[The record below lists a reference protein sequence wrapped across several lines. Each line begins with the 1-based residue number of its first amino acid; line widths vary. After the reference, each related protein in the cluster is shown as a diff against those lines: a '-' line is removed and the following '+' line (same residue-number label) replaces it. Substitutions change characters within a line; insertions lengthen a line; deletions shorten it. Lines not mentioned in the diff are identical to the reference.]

1 MNQKIKRRVIYA
13 ALAIALVLSLQPTP
27 KAVASTLY
35 KIGDKTPS
43 GGTIF
48 YILPP
53 ETQSLWHYLEVA
65 PNNWNQGKPVYPT
78 YRQAEAQIYTYKA
91 GDWYI
96 PSEQEFQTLYTQ
108 YKANRLPRITIQP
121 GRYWTSTGT
130 TQLEKITSLQVFSTT
145 TKKTARYTNLSSS
158 NIRVRPIRYLD

>member
-1 MNQKIKRRVIYA
+1 MTHKTKRHLIQG
-13 ALAIALVLSLQPTP
+13 ALAIALILSIQPTP
-27 KAVASTLY
+27 KAVASTHY
-35 KIGDKTPS
+35 KIGDRTPT

-48 YILPP
+48 YILPAD
-53 ETQSLWHYLEVA
+53 TQSLWHYLEVA

-78 YRQAEAQIYTYKA
+78 YKEAESQIYTYKG

-96 PSEQEFQTLYTQ
+96 PSEQEFQTLYAQ
-108 YKANRLPRITIQP
+108 YKAKRLPNITIQP

-130 TQLEKITSLQVFSTT
+130 TQLKKITSLQVFSTT